1 MATKSL
7 RNIWVVVLMSL
18 AQVLMA
24 QNHYSFQRDIN
35 YRGGSESDEYMS
47 AMCKLDIAHVAQS
60 TGKPVIVWF
69 HGGGLTGGRRE
80 IPQELLQDSI
90 IVVGVEYRLSSKAT
104 IDEIIDD
111 AAASTAW
118 VIGNI
123 GKYGGDKRKV
133 FLSGHSAGGYLADML
148 ALDKSRLGKYGI
160 DADSLAGVI
169 PFSGQCITHFEA
181 RDRQGIHP
189 LQPTIDNLAPLYHV
203 RENCPPFLIISG
215 DREKELYGRYEEQ
228 AYLWRML
235 KLRGNRDVTLY
246 ELDGFDH
253 GGMCRPAFP
262 LLLQFVRDHSPQS
275 RKNP

>member
-1 MATKSL
+1 MTADGL
-7 RNIWVVVLMSL
+7 RNICVMVLLSL
-18 AQVLMA
+18 AQALMA
-24 QNHYSFQRDIN
+24 QNHYSFQRDID
-35 YRGGSESDEYMS
+35 YRGGVASDDYMS
-47 AMCKLDIAHVAQS
+47 SMCRLDIAHVEQS
-60 TGKPVIVWF
+60 SDKPVIVWF

-90 IVVGVEYRLSSKAT
+90 VVVGVEYRLSPKAT
-104 IDEIIDD
+104 VDEIIDD

-118 VIGNI
+118 VIDNI
-123 GKYGGDKRKV
+123 WRYGGDKRKV

-148 ALDKSRLGKYGI
+148 ALDKSRLGKYDI

-181 RDRQGIHP
+181 RNRQGIHP

-235 KLRGNRDVTLY
+235 RLRGNEDVTLY

-262 LLLQFVRDHSPQS
+262 LLLQFVRERMARSL
-275 RKNP
+275 K

>member
-35 YRGGSESDEYMS
+35 YRGSSESDEYMS

-90 IVVGVEYRLSSKAT
+90 VVVGVEYRLSPKAT

-118 VIGNI
+118 VIGNV

-133 FLSGHSAGGYLADML
+133 FLAGHSAGGYLADML

-160 DADSLAGVI
+160 DADSLAGAI

-235 KLRGNRDVTLY
+235 KLRGNRDVILY